1 MEKNNLSSN
10 KSFGILF
17 FVVFTLIALY
27 PVLKNENI
35 RIWSIILALIFLI
48 LGLLE
53 SKLLTPLN
61 KAWIKLGIVLGN
73 FISPL
78 VLGVI
83 FFFVVFPTGILM
95 RLFKKNYIGIKYDKS
110 LSSYWI
116 KKNKQQ
122 STMRNQF

>member
-1 MEKNNLSSN
+1 MKKNNLSSN

-17 FVVFTLIALY
+17 FVVFILIALY
-27 PVLKNENI
+27 PIIKDGNI
-35 RIWSIILALIFLI
+35 RIWSIILAFIFLI
-48 LGLLE
+48 LGLLD

-61 KAWIKLGIVLGN
+61 KAWIKLGIILGN
-73 FISPL
+73 FISPI
-78 VLGVI
+78 VLGII
-83 FFFVVFPTGILM
+83 FFFVVFPTGILI

-116 KKNKQQ
+116 KKNKQK

>member
-1 MEKNNLSSN
+1 MKKNNLSSN

-17 FVVFTLIALY
+17 FVVFILIALY
-27 PVLKNENI
+27 PIIKDGNI
-35 RIWSIILALIFLI
+35 RIWSIILAFIFLI
-48 LGLLE
+48 LGLLD

-61 KAWIKLGIVLGN
+61 KAWIKLGIILGN
-73 FISPL
+73 FISPI
-78 VLGVI
+78 VLGII
-83 FFFVVFPTGILM
+83 FFFVVFPTGILI

>member
-110 LSSYWI
+110 LNSYWI
-116 KKNKQQ
+116 KKNKQK
-122 STMRNQF
+122 STMKNQF